1 MSLGENLVA
10 RMRLLRIALGRRYI
24 YDDLAKL
31 VRDHG
36 FQVDDLT
43 GNVEP
48 FSLLERV
55 LGTRVFELPNFQS
68 CIPSNLIDER
78 DYTVGWSAEPSVSL
92 FLGRL
97 AVALRAS
104 TIVEVGSFIGWTSAH
119 LALALEFIGHKDGV
133 LHLVECNAGYLD
145 RASANLTKL
154 GLQRWARPHVGFSLD
169 PDLLAKLPEKANL
182 IFLDTSHSY
191 EDTSRELSIYLSRV
205 APGGCLALH
214 DSVNAPGV
222 RRAIHELRSACSIH
236 TFATERGNGLTVLFP
251 Q

>member
-1 MSLGENLVA
+1 MSVGDNLAA

-24 YDDLAKL
+24 FDDLASI
-31 VRDHG
+31 VREHG
-36 FQVDDLT
+36 FQVDDLK
-43 GNVEP
+43 GSVEP

-55 LGTRVFELPNFQS
+55 LGKEVCELPNFQS
-68 CIPSNLIDER
+68 CIPSDMIDER

-97 AVALRAS
+97 AVASRAS

-119 LALALEFIGHKDGV
+119 LALALEFMGDARGV
-133 LHLVECNAGYLD
+133 LHLIECNAGYLEK
-145 RASANLTKL
+145 ASANLTKL
-154 GLQRWARPHVGFSLD
+154 GLQRWTRLHVGHSLD
-169 PDLLAKLPEKANL
+169 STLLAKLPEKADL

-191 EDTSRELSIYLSRV
+191 EDTSRELSIYLLRV

-222 RRAIHELRSACSIH
+222 RRAIHDLRSACYIH